1 MAKPRVVILGAG
13 FGGLSAAYAF
23 QRLAPDA
30 DVLLVDESPNF
41 MMGLRKLWLLDG
53 RSTRSE
59 GTRDRARLRERGL
72 PYRQTKVSAID
83 PERRRVSLNGESVSY
98 DYLILALGAQPRVD
112 LVPGNTQGVFN
123 LFSADGAEQIGA
135 RLQDFDRGRIVIAIA
150 GLPFKCPPAPYEA
163 AFIIDDLMRRN
174 GRRGQV
180 EIEVTTPQPSSLPAA
195 GQAAC
200 DEVEATL
207 AARRIRFRSK
217 APVERVEP
225 RSVALS
231 GGMTVEGDVIVVVPP
246 HRPPSVV
253 KESGLTGSGEWVKA
267 DPRTL
272 ATADERVFAIGDLT
286 EMQTGAGLPFPK
298 AGVFAER
305 HGEVV
310 AGNIAAMIAG
320 RDPQE
325 FFSGEGYCFLEVGGG
340 VASRVQGNFL
350 EAPPNIT
357 VAEPSVEAL
366 AAKQSFEQERLR
378 RWFG

>member
-1 MAKPRVVILGAG
+1 MPKPRVIILGAG
-13 FGGLSAAYAF
+13 FGGLSAAYALR
-23 QRLAPDA
+23 RLAPDA
-30 DVLLVDESPNF
+30 DLLLVDESPTF

-53 RSTRSE
+53 RSSRRE
-59 GTRDRARLRERGL
+59 GTRDRQRLRERGL
-72 PYRQTKVSAID
+72 PFRQTKVSKID

-112 LVPGNTQGVFN
+112 LVPGNTQGIFN

-135 RLQDFDRGRIVIAIA
+135 RLQDFERGRIVIAIA
-150 GLPFKCPPAPYEA
+150 GVPFKCPPAPYEA
-163 AFIIDDLMRRN
+163 AFIIDDLMRRT

-200 DEVEATL
+200 DAVETTL

-217 APVERVEP
+217 AAVEQVERS
-225 RSVALS
+225 SVALA
-231 GGMTVEGDVIVVVPP
+231 GGTKVEGDMIVLVPP

-253 KESGLTGSGEWVKA
+253 KESGLTGGSEWVKVN
-267 DPRTL
+267 PRTL
-272 ATADERVFAIGDLT
+272 ATAHERIFAIGDLT
-286 EMQTGAGLPFPK
+286 EMQTGAALPFPK

-310 AGNIAAMIAG
+310 AANIAAMIAG

-325 FFSGEGYCFLEVGGG
+325 AFSGEGYCFLEVGGG

-350 EAPPNIT
+350 AAPPTIT
-357 VAEPSVEAL
+357 VDEPSVEAR
-366 AAKQSFEQERLR
+366 AAKETFERERLQ